1 LTSERYASFSISVHF
16 ALCFHR
22 VMFQHT
28 IIPPNEQTWSSRQV
42 IPFCEEWDYVQTIGE
57 GSFGEVRLLL
67 NRCTREAVAVKVIK
81 TDPENEESVR
91 NAHKEALICKTMR
104 HENVIAS
111 AGYRKENNIYYIF
124 LEYAQGGELYDRIEP
139 DVGTGVALAHKYF
152 LELLSGIEYV
162 HNQGI
167 AHRDLKPENLL
178 ISSTGKNV
186 GYACILTSNLGVL
199 KISDFGMATV
209 FRNKHGRVRK
219 LGTRCGTFPYM
230 APEVITGS
238 YDAEPADIWSCGVI
252 LVAMLTGE
260 LPWDTPE
267 SECERY
273 AKWVEGKCWN
283 LSPWRRIDCSALS
296 LIKNILRS
304 EPEKR
309 MNIKQILKHKW
320 CLKDFSKKSFPVE
333 PLRLKSLCND
343 DDKKRRGK
351 QPATVCSSQPVN
363 SGKRNV
369 DRCFNSDEGTSSKR
383 PHMDSD
389 FNIRSFSQP
398 SNFDNLLLSSQ
409 STSQPSNLDAI
420 DKLVKRMTR
429 LEFSL
434 PPDEAVNKVEEACS
448 DAGMGTVRASCNE
461 LSVTTV
467 DSRRNPLSIK
477 VTAYAMKDLTM
488 IDFRLSKGD
497 GIDFKRT
504 FKLLKERLNDSMSL
518 GHSVHS
524 ECQPSTSQTSPQ

>member
-1 LTSERYASFSISVHF
+1 
-16 ALCFHR
+16 
-22 VMFQHT
+22 MFTHT
-28 IIPPNEQTWSSRQV
+28 IIPPSEQTWSSSQV

-91 NAHKEALICKTMR
+91 NAHKEALISRTMR

-124 LEYAQGGELYDRIEP
+124 LEYAQGGELYDRIGRQP

-152 LELLSGIEYV
+152 LELLSGIEYM
-162 HNQGI
+162 HSQGI

-178 ISSTGKNV
+178 ISN
-186 GYACILTSNLGVL
+186 NGVL

-209 FRNKHGRVRK
+209 FRNKKGKVRK
-219 LGTRCGTFPYM
+219 LETRCGTFPYM
-230 APEVITGS
+230 APEVITGY

-267 SECERY
+267 VKCTRY
-273 AKWVEGKCWN
+273 AKWLEGKCWN
-283 LSPWRRIDCSALS
+283 SSPWTRIDCSALS
-296 LIKNILRS
+296 LIKNILRG

-309 MNIKQILKHKW
+309 STIKQIFEHKW
-320 CLKDFSKKSFPVE
+320 CLKDFSKKSYPVE
-333 PLRLKSLCND
+333 PLRLKSLHSD
-343 DDKKRRGK
+343 DDKKRLTN

-363 SGKRNV
+363 NGKRNV
-369 DRCFNSDEGTSSKR
+369 GDCSVSDEGTSNKR
-383 PHMDSD
+383 PHMESD
-389 FNIRSFSQP
+389 YNMRSFSQP

-409 STSQPSNLDAI
+409 STSQPSDLTLYSNSEFDYPQFPIQDAI

-448 DAGMGTVRASCNE
+448 DAGMGIVRASCNE
-461 LSVTTV
+461 LSVATV

-497 GIDFKRT
+497 GIDFKRI
-504 FKLLKERLNDSMSL
+504 FKLLKDRLNDSIL
-518 GHSVHS
+518 HSD
-524 ECQPSTSQTSPQ
+524 CQPSTSKTASSRRFEIKL

>member
-1 LTSERYASFSISVHF
+1 
-16 ALCFHR
+16 
-22 VMFQHT
+22 MFTHT
-28 IIPPNEQTWSSRQV
+28 IIPPSEQTWSSSQV

-91 NAHKEALICKTMR
+91 NAHKEALISRTMR

-152 LELLSGIEYV
+152 LELLSGIEYM
-162 HNQGI
+162 HSQGI

-178 ISSTGKNV
+178 ISN
-186 GYACILTSNLGVL
+186 NGVL

-209 FRNKHGRVRK
+209 FRNKKGKVRK
-219 LGTRCGTFPYM
+219 LETRCGTFPYM
-230 APEVITGS
+230 APEVITGY

-267 SECERY
+267 VKCTRY
-273 AKWVEGKCWN
+273 AKWLEGKCWN
-283 LSPWRRIDCSALS
+283 SSPWTRIDCSALS
-296 LIKNILRS
+296 LIKNILRG

-309 MNIKQILKHKW
+309 STIKQIFEHKW
-320 CLKDFSKKSFPVE
+320 CLKDFSKKSYPVE
-333 PLRLKSLCND
+333 PLRLKSLHSD
-343 DDKKRRGK
+343 DDKKRLTN

-363 SGKRNV
+363 NGKRNV
-369 DRCFNSDEGTSSKR
+369 GDCSVSDEGTSNKR
-383 PHMDSD
+383 PHMESD
-389 FNIRSFSQP
+389 YNMRSFSQP
-398 SNFDNLLLSSQ
+398 SNFDNLLLS
-409 STSQPSNLDAI
+409 
-420 DKLVKRMTR
+420 K
-429 LEFSL
+429 FSL

-448 DAGMGTVRASCNE
+448 DAGMGIVRASCNE
-461 LSVTTV
+461 LSVATV

-497 GIDFKRT
+497 GIDFKRI
-504 FKLLKERLNDSMSL
+504 FKLLKDRLNDSIL
-518 GHSVHS
+518 HSD
-524 ECQPSTSQTSPQ
+524 CQPSTSKTASSRRFEIKL

>member
-1 LTSERYASFSISVHF
+1 
-16 ALCFHR
+16 
-22 VMFQHT
+22 MFQHT
-28 IIPPNEQTWSSRQV
+28 IIPPSEQTWSSRQV

-67 NRCTREAVAVKVIK
+67 NRCTREAVAVKLIK

-91 NAHKEALICKTMR
+91 NAHKEALISKTMR

-162 HNQGI
+162 HSQGI

-178 ISSTGKNV
+178 ISST
-186 GYACILTSNLGVL
+186 GVL

-219 LGTRCGTFPYM
+219 LGTRC
-230 APEVITGS
+230 
-238 YDAEPADIWSCGVI
+238 DIWSCGVI

-309 MNIKQILKHKW
+309 MNIKEILKHKW

-333 PLRLKSLCND
+333 PLRLKSLCSD

-383 PHMDSD
+383 PHMESD

-448 DAGMGTVRASCNE
+448 DA
-461 LSVTTV
+461 

-524 ECQPSTSQTSPQ
+524 ECQPSTSRTSPQ